1 MYSEG
6 FLHFIVVLWNESI
19 KLLVDSAKLFARSA
33 IIKIHNYIALTSNFL
48 SISHAHAHVRTKE
61 KICQIAHVL
70 GWASWI

>member
-6 FLHFIVVLWNESI
+6 FLQFIVVLLKQ

-33 IIKIHNYIALTSNFL
+33 IIKSHNYFALTGNFL
-48 SISHAHAHVRTKE
+48 SISHAHVQTKE

-70 GWASWI
+70 GWAS